1 MDSEIKCSTTLTLW
15 QSPTGTLLSNIQF
28 GGTMLIEATCKSNG
42 NEIQIDVG
50 ATIKIFKTAAL
61 FSQRCFP
68 QELEVHVL
76 LSSTQ
81 CAIWENVNFQG
92 LCKLNK

>member
-1 MDSEIKCSTTLTLW
+1 M
-15 QSPTGTLLSNIQF
+15 F
-28 GGTMLIEATCKSNG
+28 IEANCKSNG
-42 NEIQIDVG
+42 NEIQIYVG
-50 ATIKIFKTAAL
+50 ATIRIFKTAAL
-61 FSQRCFP
+61 FSQRGFS